1 MFYIVF
7 LYLIEAILDHKGYP
21 SPSDNKSPRCQA
33 RSVRTRAMPR
43 LLKVAVLEQVRRI
56 ALQRTEAL
64 NALNA

>member
-1 MFYIVF
+1 
-7 LYLIEAILDHKGYP
+7 
-21 SPSDNKSPRCQA
+21 
-33 RSVRTRAMPR
+33 MPR